1 MMQTETVPFA
11 LSKTN
16 MQTGEI
22 VLNQVPKQAAR
33 IDPTAWVDDHGDF
46 LFRYAVARLR
56 DDSTAEDVVQETLL
70 SAIQSMGSYSGKAS
84 ERTWLTSI
92 LKHKI
97 IDHFRRSVREIPIDE
112 SDTDLSGFDKFFE
125 RDDEWKNHWNNDL
138 QPYDWNMSPEAAL
151 QENEFFMV
159 LQNCM
164 SKLPERVAGVFALR
178 EMDGLDSTE
187 ICEALCLTAANFWVI
202 MHRARMSLR
211 RCMELNWFK
220 KA

>member
-22 VLNQVPKQAAR
+22 VLNQVPTQAAR

-56 DDSTAEDVVQETLL
+56 DDSIAEDVVQETLL

-97 IDHFRRSVREIPIDE
+97 IDHFRRSVREIPIYE
-112 SDTDLSGFDKFFE
+112 SETDL
-125 RDDEWKNHWNNDL
+125 
-138 QPYDWNMSPEAAL
+138 
-151 QENEFFMV
+151 
-159 LQNCM
+159 
-164 SKLPERVAGVFALR
+164 
-178 EMDGLDSTE
+178 
-187 ICEALCLTAANFWVI
+187 
-202 MHRARMSLR
+202 
-211 RCMELNWFK
+211 
-220 KA
+220 

>member
-1 MMQTETVPFA
+1 
-11 LSKTN
+11 
-16 MQTGEI
+16 
-22 VLNQVPKQAAR
+22 
-33 IDPTAWVDDHGDF
+33 
-46 LFRYAVARLR
+46 
-56 DDSTAEDVVQETLL
+56 
-70 SAIQSMGSYSGKAS
+70 MGSYGGKAS

-97 IDHFRRSVREIPIDE
+97 IDHFRKSVREVPIGD
-112 SDTDLSGFDKFFE
+112 SDTDMSAFDKLFE

-138 QPYDWNMSPEAAL
+138 QPYDWKMSPEAAL
-151 QENEFFMV
+151 QENEFFTV

-164 SKLPERVAGVFALR
+164 SKLPERVAGVFTLR
-178 EMDGLDSTE
+178 EMDGLDSNE
-187 ICEALCLTAANFWVI
+187 ICEILCLTASNFWVM

>member
-1 MMQTETVPFA
+1 MMQTDAVPFV
-11 LSKTN
+11 LSKTS

-22 VLNQVPKQAAR
+22 VLDPKPQDSVR

-46 LFRYAVARLR
+46 LFRYAVVRLR
-56 DDSTAEDVVQETLL
+56 DDSLAEDVVQETLL
-70 SAIQSMGSYSGKAS
+70 SAIQSMASYSGKAS

-97 IDHFRRSVREIPIDE
+97 IDHFRKSVREVPIDE
-112 SDTDLSGFDKFFE
+112 SDTDMSGFDVFFD
-125 RDDEWKNHWNNDL
+125 RDDEWKNHWRNDL
-138 QPYDWNMSPEAAL
+138 SPSDWNMSPEAAL
-151 QENEFFMV
+151 QETEFFKV
-159 LQNCM
+159 LQSCM

-178 EMDGLDSTE
+178 EMDGLDSNE

-220 KA
+220 KV

>member
-1 MMQTETVPFA
+1 MMQTDAVPFV
-11 LSKTN
+11 LSKTS

-22 VLNQVPKQAAR
+22 VLDPKPKDSVR
-33 IDPTAWVDDHGDF
+33 VDPTAWVDDHGDF
-46 LFRYAVARLR
+46 LFRYAVVRLR
-56 DDSTAEDVVQETLL
+56 DDALAEDAVQETLL
-70 SAIQSMGSYSGKAS
+70 SAIQSMASYSGRAS

-97 IDHFRRSVREIPIDE
+97 IDHFRKSVREVPIDE
-112 SDTDLSGFDKFFE
+112 SDTDMSGFDKFFE
-125 RDDEWKNHWNNDL
+125 RDDEWKHHWNNDL
-138 QPYDWNMSPEAAL
+138 QPYDWSMSPEAAL
-151 QENEFFMV
+151 QENEFFKV
-159 LQNCM
+159 LQTCM

-178 EMDGLDSTE
+178 EMDGLDSNE

-220 KA
+220 KV

>member
-1 MMQTETVPFA
+1 MMQSDAVSLA
-11 LSKTN
+11 VAKTS

-22 VLNQVPKQAAR
+22 ALDPVTKPKMQ

-46 LFRYAVARLR
+46 VFRYAVVRLR
-56 DDSTAEDVVQETLL
+56 DDSIAEDVVQETLL
-70 SAIQSMGSYSGKAS
+70 AAIQSITSYSGKAT

-97 IDHFRRSVREIPIDE
+97 IDHFRKSVREVPIDE
-112 SDTDLSGFDKFFE
+112 SDTDISGLDKFFE
-125 RDDEWKNHWNNDL
+125 RDDEWTGHWNNDL

-151 QENEFFMV
+151 QENEFFKV

-164 SKLPERVAGVFALR
+164 SRLPARVAGVFALR
-178 EMDGLDSTE
+178 EMDGLDSSE
-187 ICEALCLTAANFWVI
+187 ICEALCLTASNFWVM

-211 RCMELNWFK
+211 RCMESNWFK
-220 KA
+220 KI